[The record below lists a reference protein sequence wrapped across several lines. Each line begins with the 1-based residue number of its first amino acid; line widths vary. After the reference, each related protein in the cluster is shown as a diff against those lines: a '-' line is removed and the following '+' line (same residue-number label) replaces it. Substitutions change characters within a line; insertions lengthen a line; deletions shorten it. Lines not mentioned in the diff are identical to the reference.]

1 MKEEILKRIDVA
13 LRALNNVSVCGKPNL
28 TNLSGAI
35 SLLEEASTLLKGA
48 DIAEETFE

>member
-35 SLLEEASTLLKGA
+35 SLLEETGILLKDANITEGNN
-48 DIAEETFE
+48 